1 MEILE
6 DKCILQTSKKAISL
20 KAISEYNNYKH
31 IDAERTKEV
40 AYKKGVNYYIKFEF
54 E

>member
-31 IDAERTKEV
+31 IEAERTKEV
-40 AYKKGVNYYIKFEF
+40 AYKKGVII
-54 E
+54 